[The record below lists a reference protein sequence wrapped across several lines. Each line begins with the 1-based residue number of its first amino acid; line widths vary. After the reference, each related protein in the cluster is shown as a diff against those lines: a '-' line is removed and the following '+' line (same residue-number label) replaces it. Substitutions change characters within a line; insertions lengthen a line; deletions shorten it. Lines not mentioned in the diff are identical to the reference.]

1 MWWCLTALP
10 HFHFDN
16 SFVCWPCWQKRVS
29 ETVKLFFHHAKIVR
43 RVSESPFNKMPSF
56 WAISSKDC
64 NFSNPS
70 LKSTPAEN
78 WNFRSTASPPKNRT
92 LKSCSKA
99 ENTFENYQVILNIKT
114 LMSTGAKQV
123 LLKHNKQHLFLESNT
138 K

>member
-1 MWWCLTALP
+1 MMP
-10 HFHFDN
+10 YPIFIMNN
-16 SFVCWPCWQKRVS
+16 SFVCWPCCQKRVS
-29 ETVKLFFHHAKIVR
+29 ETVKLFLHHAKIVR

-56 WAISSKDC
+56 WATPSKDC

-70 LKSTPAEN
+70 LKLTPAEN

-92 LKSCSKA
+92 LKCCSKA
-99 ENTFENYQVILNIKT
+99 ENTLENYLVILNIKT

-123 LLKHNKQHLFLESNT
+123 LLKHNKQHLFLENST